1 MSLRRVPRPTRNGV
15 GASPCSTFLTTCLA
29 KPSPQRASDFGVV
42 ARAPSSG
49 HRIRFHFCPNCGSTL
64 YWEGERNPP
73 VYAVAV
79 GAFDRSA
86 FPPPSDSIWEE
97 SMHPGSACPRGWS
110 TTGRGDYRLQIKQ
123 QRRCCWPQRVA
134 APCCCASRFNL
145 HMCGYGYEYPSASE
159 GSMTVR
165 PRHRHL
171 VQSRSPFINR
181 SRIDRSSSRRS
192 ALISGYVISSPLS
205 VSRII

>member
-1 MSLRRVPRPTRNGV
+1 MPRFISSIHNFWSEMSLRRVPRPTRNGV

-86 FPPPSDSIWEE
+86 FLPP
-97 SMHPGSACPRGWS
+97 A
-110 TTGRGDYRLQIKQ
+110 T
-123 QRRCCWPQRVA
+123 
-134 APCCCASRFNL
+134 
-145 HMCGYGYEYPSASE
+145 
-159 GSMTVR
+159 
-165 PRHRHL
+165 
-171 VQSRSPFINR
+171 RSGR
-181 SRIDRSSSRRS
+181 SRCIRAQPAPEDGAPPAGATIDYKSNNKGDAAGRSE
-192 ALISGYVISSPLS
+192 
-205 VSRII
+205 